1 MNDKKLL
8 ERIDRKEFA
17 AVVLDINDFKCE
29 GIVTVHGVYTH
40 ELLRLARLGAAR
52 QWIPISERL
61 PEDGAYVLGWW
72 HSESKL
78 SMYICM
84 YHSLGRQ
91 FRPGISM
98 PPYPVTHWMPLP
110 EPPEEG

>member
-1 MNDKKLL
+1 MSELL
-8 ERIDRKEFA
+8 ERIERGETTISLGINNNNATLDEINNA
-17 AVVLDINDFKCE
+17 A
-29 GIVTVHGVYTH
+29 